1 MKKSWF
7 LIVFGLFCFLSAC
20 STNSDEHVFSQ
31 KIFQSFVDSPDNTI
45 PDTIQDGAIQ
55 ISMILD
61 GQYYPSGTKDLTLSI
76 VNNGD
81 SLFYGT
87 PYSIERFDEKRH
99 TWREIPFRKDF
110 GFDQIGLTINQ
121 SEIKDEKITIGSARF
136 SKPLEP
142 GFYRVIKSF
151 STNGDKSVK
160 ISAIF
165 QLL

>member
-1 MKKSWF
+1 
-7 LIVFGLFCFLSAC
+7 LFCFLSAC

-31 KIFQSFVDSPDNTI
+31 KNFQSFVGSPHNTI

-55 ISMILD
+55 ISMNLA
-61 GQYYPSGTKDLTLSI
+61 GQYYPSGTKNLTLSI

-81 SLFYGT
+81 PLFYGT
-87 PYSIERFDEKRH
+87 PYSIDRFDEK
-99 TWREIPFRKDF
+99 TQSWKEIKFRKDV

-121 SEIKDEKITIGSARF
+121 SELKDEKITISSAMF

-151 STNGDKSVK
+151 STSGDKSVK
-160 ISAIF
+160 LSAIF